1 VPDLGFCNDRQQLQL
16 SGLLAAALFR
26 VLWWQCVVCV
36 RGGVVH
42 LLVLLVV
49 EGPTQ
54 LYAAGRVTSC
64 LVVHCIYFPSALPFV
79 SALAVRVLQ
88 VGATIYG
95 YS

>member
-1 VPDLGFCNDRQQLQL
+1 MPDLEFCNDRQQLQL
-16 SGLLAAALFR
+16 AGLLAAALFR

-54 LYAAGRVTSC
+54 L
-64 LVVHCIYFPSALPFV
+64 
-79 SALAVRVLQ
+79 
-88 VGATIYG
+88 
-95 YS
+95 

>member
-1 VPDLGFCNDRQQLQL
+1 VACRRFCWGVTSAHRRNNTVPDLEFCNDRQQLQL
-16 SGLLAAALFR
+16 AGLLAAALFR

-54 LYAAGRVTSC
+54 L
-64 LVVHCIYFPSALPFV
+64 
-79 SALAVRVLQ
+79 
-88 VGATIYG
+88 
-95 YS
+95 